1 MTLLVILGI
10 LDIIIGAVLAF
21 SPSVSL
27 VASGFIMILGI
38 IALLK
43 SIFSI
48 GTAAGAGFYLDILG
62 WVDLIAALFLFM
74 VYGGWAFGFFLY
86 VGILMVIKGIY
97 SFAMGA
103 IS

>member
-48 GTAAGAGFYLDILG
+48 GTAAGAG
-62 WVDLIAALFLFM
+62 
-74 VYGGWAFGFFLY
+74 
-86 VGILMVIKGIY
+86 
-97 SFAMGA
+97 
-103 IS
+103 